1 MRRKF
6 RGSICRTGSE
16 VALSH
21 RWLHKDAA
29 TPRMISGARMF
40 QTDFFEALALELAI
54 IEELVQV
61 GTCTFDDLR
70 GRLPSY
76 AWREVFATV
85 DRLRRAGTVS
95 LQRADSFGSL
105 VSLAPDG
112 SESACRVVF
121 RHSTTP
127 I

>member
-1 MRRKF
+1 
-6 RGSICRTGSE
+6 
-16 VALSH
+16 
-21 RWLHKDAA
+21 
-29 TPRMISGARMF
+29 MISGARMG
-40 QTDFFEALALELAI
+40 QTDIFDALALELAI
-54 IEELVQV
+54 IEELAQV

-70 GRLPSY
+70 GQLPSY
-76 AWREVFATV
+76 SWSEVFATV

-105 VSLAPDG
+105 LSLAPDG
-112 SESACRVVF
+112 SAKVCRVVF